1 MIQIMTLTGECL
13 TPDESRTLVYQ
24 IDQPSESDI
33 APFECHV
40 RLSDKASGDIL
51 VDNPVF
57 GEDSFQALH
66 NATTLIHILSGWKAA
81 LDEQMTNESAP

>member
-1 MIQIMTLTGECL
+1 MTLTGECH
-13 TPDESRTLVYQ
+13 TPDQSRTLLYQ

-40 RLSDKASGDIL
+40 RLTDKANGDIL

-66 NATTLIHILSGWKAA
+66 CATMLIHTLSGWKAKM
-81 LDEQMTNESAP
+81 DEAIIDSGKL

>member
-1 MIQIMTLTGECL
+1 MTLTGECL

-24 IDQPSESDI
+24 IGQPSESDI
-33 APFECHV
+33 APYECHV

-66 NATTLIHILSGWKAA
+66 AATTLIHVLSGWKAV
-81 LDEQMTNESAP
+81 LDKRRIRDAPPKQA